1 MNCTLYLSTTF
12 YYILQYSTLFYN
24 NYTLY
29 LYSTTLNHILQ
40 HSTTFYNTLP
50 HSTTLYHILQH
61 STTFYKI
68 HQHLIPFYFIL
79 LPPTKV
85 EDSVSFVYAWRFAK
99 KFKIWFS
106 LFYQELLQV
115 LVILQHNAVI
125 LCNINYKDTSGIFPF
140 TIPKQEI

>member
-40 HSTTFYNTLP
+40 HSTTFY
-50 HSTTLYHILQH
+50 
-61 STTFYKI
+61 KI

-85 EDSVSFVYAWRFAK
+85 EDSVSFVYA
-99 KFKIWFS
+99 
-106 LFYQELLQV
+106 
-115 LVILQHNAVI
+115 
-125 LCNINYKDTSGIFPF
+125 
-140 TIPKQEI
+140 